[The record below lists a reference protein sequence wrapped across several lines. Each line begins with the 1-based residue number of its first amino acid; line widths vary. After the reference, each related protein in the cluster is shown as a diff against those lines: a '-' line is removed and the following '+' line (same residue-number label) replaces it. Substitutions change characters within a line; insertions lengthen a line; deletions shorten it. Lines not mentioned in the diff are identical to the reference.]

1 LLASSGA
8 TNYSWNP
15 GIGLSNPFIANPV
28 LNVTSDV
35 TYHIIATTPAGC
47 RGDGKL
53 TVKVF
58 KGPEIYMPTGF
69 TPNGD
74 GKNDKFKP
82 FTVGITN
89 LNYFRVYNRWG
100 QLIFSTD
107 KLNDGWDGRITGT
120 EQPSGTYVWMV
131 QGVARDGK
139 VITKKGTIT
148 LIR

>member
-1 LLASSGA
+1 M
-8 TNYSWNP
+8 
-15 GIGLSNPFIANPV
+15 
-28 LNVTSDV
+28 

-74 GKNDKFKP
+74 GKNDNFKP

-89 LNYFRVYNRWG
+89 LKYFRVYNRWG
-100 QLIFSTD
+100 QLIFSTA
-107 KLNDGWDGRITGT
+107 KLNDGWDGRV
-120 EQPSGTYVWMV
+120 SGDRTAFRYI
-131 QGVARDGK
+131 RLDGA
-139 VITKKGTIT
+139 GCCPGWQSDH
-148 LIR
+148 

>member
-1 LLASSGA
+1 
-8 TNYSWNP
+8 
-15 GIGLSNPFIANPV
+15 
-28 LNVTSDV
+28 
-35 TYHIIATTPAGC
+35 
-47 RGDGKL
+47 
-53 TVKVF
+53 
-58 KGPEIYMPTGF
+58 MPTGF

-100 QLIFSTD
+100 QLIFSTA
-107 KLNDGWDGRITGT
+107 KLNDGWDGRVSGR

-139 VITKKGTIT
+139 VITKKGTVT